1 LIVALF
7 EDERY
12 VDLLPLV
19 YARPTFNLK
28 TGIKNL
34 SERIESYFKDSRKT
48 LFVRDYL
55 TDQVKAE
62 YKCPVNEPDEID
74 EDVLFINGS
83 LIMSDDLYR
92 LVTSKLSGDVVATTN
107 GKVIA
112 IHLSE
117 RKAVEFAEKL
127 KGKPL
132 SRSMLK
138 DSSLKEIKLTDVL
151 TINYPWDLISLNSRL
166 IERDFHDSGFEGVR
180 GGYLDPKTSIYGDE
194 KNLYLG
200 KNSSIESYVVLDVR
214 GGPIYI
220 GEDVEIHSHTRISGP
235 AYIGENSRIYSALIR
250 EGTNIGPSCRVGG
263 EVSES
268 ILHGFVNKYHSGYV
282 GHSYVCEWVNIGAGT
297 FVSDLKNTY
306 GTVKVQLGGRKID
319 TKLMKV
325 GCFIADHSKLSIGT
339 NVYSGKTIGFCSHIH
354 GLVTE
359 NVPSFTIWAKSL
371 GIDPVELRLE
381 SAIKTE
387 RVVYG
392 RRGIKQTEVDVEL
405 LRRIYELTVEERL
418 QSGVTEGTFRI

>member
-1 LIVALF
+1 MIVALF

-12 VDLLPLV
+12 MDLLPLV
-19 YARPTFNLK
+19 YARPTFSLR
-28 TGIKNL
+28 TGIKTL
-34 SERIESYFKDSRKT
+34 SERFEGYFKDSRRI

-55 TDQVKAE
+55 ADQVKAGYE
-62 YKCPVNEPDEID
+62 CPVNEPDEID
-74 EDVLFINGS
+74 EDVLFLNGS
-83 LIMSDDLYR
+83 LIMSNDLYR

-107 GKVIA
+107 GKVVA
-112 IHLSE
+112 VHLSE
-117 RKAVEFAEKL
+117 GKALEFAEKL

-132 SRSMLK
+132 SRSMIK
-138 DSSLKEIKLTDVL
+138 DGSLKEIKLTNVL
-151 TINYPWDLISLNSRL
+151 TINHPWDLISLNSRL
-166 IERDFHDSGFEGVR
+166 IERDFHDSGFGGVR
-180 GGYLDPKTSIYGDE
+180 GGYLDPKTLIYGDE

-220 GEDVEIHSHTRISGP
+220 GEDVEIYSHTRISGP
-235 AYIGENSRIYSALIR
+235 AYIGKKSRIYSALIR

-282 GHSYVCEWVNIGAGT
+282 GHSYVCEWVNIGTGT

-306 GTVKVQLGGRKID
+306 GTVKVQLGGRKVD
-319 TKLMKV
+319 TGLIKV

-339 NVYSGKTIGFCSHIH
+339 NVYSGKTIGFYSHIH
-354 GLVTE
+354 GFVTE
-359 NVPSFTIWAKSL
+359 NVPSFTIWAKSF
-371 GIDPVELRLE
+371 GVYPVELNLE

-387 RVVYG
+387 RIVYG
-392 RRGIKQTEVDVEL
+392 RRGIKQTEADIEL
-405 LRRIYELTVEERL
+405 LKRLYELTAEERMR
-418 QSGVTEGTFRI
+418 SGVSEGIFKI